1 MGWRVGGGKGV
12 GGVDRVGRVTGVDR
26 GGNGVGRVERGWQGE
41 GWKRWNGV
49 EGVDRV
55 EGVEGLAGV
64 ERGGGVAWWKGVCVG
79 GLIHN
84 SVQTAGVCPSLPCP
98 CLTKCRLAASA
109 ACTWV
114 RQGAGEGGALV
125 STQPSPLIRNWS
137 GGCVKIL
144 QSFALS
150 NVGSKSL

>member
-1 MGWRVGGGKGV
+1 MDRVAGMG
-12 GGVDRVGRVTGVDR
+12 RVGRGCGGWVVWEKGGRGGWMGVKVEGDR
-26 GGNGVGRVERGWQGE
+26 GGQGGRGGRVGRGGEGWRGGLVERGVWG
-41 GWKRWNGV
+41 
-49 EGVDRV
+49 
-55 EGVEGLAGV
+55 
-64 ERGGGVAWWKGVCVG
+64 G